1 MSPAKGARTPAAPAG
16 AAPQPEFDV
25 REAVEAG
32 EALQGHLATLEEQMG
47 YLGALVNEF
56 TRAKAALGALQ
67 GLKPG
72 DEMLLSIGGG
82 NFVRASLADKDRV
95 ISGIGSGYSVEGPVQ
110 DAVARAD
117 AQVAAAREALQRLQE
132 EAQRTL
138 AQMQALEER
147 LSQLQG

>member
-1 MSPAKGARTPAAPAG
+1 MSPARGARNPEG
-16 AAPQPEFDV
+16 AARPPQEPEFDV
-25 REAVEAG
+25 RDAVEAG
-32 EALQGHLATLEEQMG
+32 EALQGHLATLEDQMG
-47 YLGALVNEF
+47 YLSALVNEF
-56 TRAKAALGALQ
+56 TRARAALEALQ
-67 GLKPG
+67 GLKAG
-72 DEMLLSIGGG
+72 EEMLLSIGGG

-110 DAVARAD
+110 DAAARAE
-117 AQVAAAREALQRLQE
+117 AQVAAAREAIQRLQE

>member
-1 MSPAKGARTPAAPAG
+1 MSPAAG
-16 AAPQPEFDV
+16 KPSPPSRPPQEPEFDV

-32 EALQGHLATLEEQMG
+32 EALQGHLATLEDQMG

-56 TRAKAALGALQ
+56 SRAKVALEALE

-72 DEMLLSIGGG
+72 EEMLLSIGGG
-82 NFVRASLADKDRV
+82 NFVRANLADKDRV
-95 ISGIGSGYSVEGPVQ
+95 VSGIGSGYSVEGPVQ
-110 DAVARAD
+110 DAVARAE
-117 AQVAAAREALQRLQE
+117 AQVAAAREAIQRLQE